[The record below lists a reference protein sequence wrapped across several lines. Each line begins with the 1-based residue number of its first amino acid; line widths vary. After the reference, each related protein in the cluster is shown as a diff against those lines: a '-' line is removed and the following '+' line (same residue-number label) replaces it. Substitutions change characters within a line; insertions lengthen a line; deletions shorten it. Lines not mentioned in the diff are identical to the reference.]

1 MAGTG
6 VSTAI
11 ETKKIHDLFA
21 WAQYPRI
28 DNFGQYDP
36 QKGPNGERYWKPDSN
51 ILTPPNTPVTSL
63 YDGTVTNVRQ
73 TSWGQTVVTIK
84 MDTPL
89 NTLATHEFYEHLGNA
104 TVVKGQ
110 RVKAGDLIGHTSSN
124 PTVPALGFGF
134 YSGDVYGSG
143 PEWQA
148 LQNDLKPG
156 GANLLNPT
164 GVLNTIASGS
174 YPTAG
179 TGEGYGGSG
188 PCDTPVVGG
197 LICFIQNN
205 LATWALT
212 VGFFLLGLVLIILGF
227 VILIHPNPETLVKAG
242 ELAA

>member
-6 VSTAI
+6 VST
-11 ETKKIHDLFA
+11 EQQGKQVVNLFG
-21 WAQYPRI
+21 WALYNRI

-36 QKGPNGERYWKPDSN
+36 QTGPNGERYWKPDSN

-63 YDGTVTNVRQ
+63 YNGTVTNVRQ

-104 TVVKGQ
+104 TVTQGQHVKS
-110 RVKAGDLIGHTSSN
+110 GDLIGHTSST
-124 PTVPALGFGF
+124 PGVPALGFGF

-143 PEWQA
+143 PEWQT

-156 GANLLNPT
+156 GAGLLNPT
-164 GVLNTIASGS
+164 AVLDAVKGGTL
-174 YPTAG
+174 PTSTSQYRAAQNSG
-179 TGEGYGGSG
+179 TG
-188 PCDTPVVGG
+188 CDTPIVGPI
-197 LICFIQNN
+197 ICFIQQS
-205 LATWALT
+205 ALV
-212 VGFFLLGLVLIILGF
+212 VGFFLLGLVLIIIGF
-227 VILIHPNPETLVKAG
+227 IILIHPSPETLLKAG